1 MSKGSKRPI
10 SISGPLSAVHKSS
23 TKDAKKMNDTSKTAK
38 QMIRDSSGVG
48 IDLHAI
54 PSSAR
59 LQKTSLESTFL
70 KPSGVDEPADSTKG
84 STNWVRDN
92 EIFSGTRP
100 KAKGLMKRA
109 REAPSEPKEEG
120 KKRKK
125 KKIVE

>member
-1 MSKGSKRPI
+1 MK
-10 SISGPLSAVHKSS
+10 
-23 TKDAKKMNDTSKTAK
+23 DTSKTAK

-48 IDLHAI
+48 TDLHAT

-59 LQKTSLESTFL
+59 LHQQKTSLESAFL
-70 KPSGVDEPADSTKG
+70 KPSGVDEPADNTQG
-84 STNWVRDN
+84 STNLARDN
-92 EIFSGTRP
+92 EILSGARP
-100 KAKGLMKRA
+100 KAKGSTKRG

>member
-1 MSKGSKRPI
+1 MK
-10 SISGPLSAVHKSS
+10 
-23 TKDAKKMNDTSKTAK
+23 DTSKTAK

-48 IDLHAI
+48 TDLHAT

-59 LQKTSLESTFL
+59 LHQQKTSLESAFL
-70 KPSGVDEPADSTKG
+70 KPSGVDEPADNTQG
-84 STNWVRDN
+84 STNLARDN
-92 EIFSGTRP
+92 EILSGARP
-100 KAKGLMKRA
+100 KAKGPTKRG